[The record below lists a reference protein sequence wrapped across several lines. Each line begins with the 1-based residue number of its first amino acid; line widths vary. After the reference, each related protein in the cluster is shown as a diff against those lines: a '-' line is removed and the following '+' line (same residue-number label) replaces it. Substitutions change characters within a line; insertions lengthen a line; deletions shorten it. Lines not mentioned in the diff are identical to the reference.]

1 MDSKRFNRSELVGNR
16 MPENDL
22 QTVFDVNDLQ
32 TMKVLVSRLRL
43 KVLRVLIEQPCTIR
57 EVARELNI
65 PPNRLYYHFGLLEQ
79 SGVIQVVETR
89 LIAGIVENRYRAVAR
104 KYNVRPDLLSE
115 ELGETSSAQKQPFSS
130 SIEQEQSA

>member
-1 MDSKRFNRSELVGNR
+1 MGNR

-22 QTVFDVNDLQ
+22 QPVFDVNDLQ

-79 SGVIQVVETR
+79 CGAIRVVETR

-104 KYNVRPDLLSE
+104 KYDVRPDLLNE
-115 ELGETSSAQKQPFSS
+115 ELGEISSASKQPFSS
-130 SIEQEQSA
+130 SIEQEQSV